1 MVKWLLEY
9 VHCWPKLSS
18 VFSGM
23 CVVVLLWRPG
33 CYGDQVLFFKITN
46 GNKLYSTVTHCC
58 FYIRFE
64 ERRRGLGWR
73 IREREKGERKGE
85 GGGEMRRELWY

>member
-1 MVKWLLEY
+1 M
-9 VHCWPKLSS
+9 
-18 VFSGM
+18 
-23 CVVVLLWRPG
+23 LWRPS
-33 CYGDQVLFFKITN
+33 VFFKITN
-46 GNKLYSTVTHCC
+46 GNKLYSTVTRCC

-73 IREREKGERKGE
+73 IASSPGALLPPFLRREPGDEARWRIREREKEERK